1 MEGEKKARNSREVMT
16 NASCLASD
24 QLANPPIRMVD
35 AALPHN
41 RAEAYVKATGIY
53 FSPLKVCPA
62 DPSMDTIN
70 STFN

>member
-1 MEGEKKARNSREVMT
+1 MT